1 MVGMVSVSTDK
12 SVFQKLL
19 ESTRNEMYK
28 ICYLVYQDYDG
39 TDLDQEFFLP
49 VNQEINQDCNDNMN
63 MGDK

>member
-49 VNQEINQDCNDNMN
+49 VNQEINQDCTDNMN
-63 MGDK
+63 MGDS

>member
-1 MVGMVSVSTDK
+1 MVSVSTDK

-49 VNQEINQDCNDNMN
+49 VNQEINQDCADNMN
-63 MGDK
+63 MGDS